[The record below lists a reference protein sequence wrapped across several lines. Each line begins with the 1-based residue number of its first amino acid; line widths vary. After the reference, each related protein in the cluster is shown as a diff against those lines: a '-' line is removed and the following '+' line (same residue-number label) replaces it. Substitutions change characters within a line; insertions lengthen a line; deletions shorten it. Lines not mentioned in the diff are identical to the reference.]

1 MLLLSPSAKKEEG
14 VGDRISSANLQT
26 LDSSNVSA
34 LLVEQLKAEKLS
46 VLSEKNLAE
55 ALVEFVDK
63 QEREA
68 ISE

>member
-1 MLLLSPSAKKEEG
+1 M
-14 VGDRISSANLQT
+14 GDRISSANLQT